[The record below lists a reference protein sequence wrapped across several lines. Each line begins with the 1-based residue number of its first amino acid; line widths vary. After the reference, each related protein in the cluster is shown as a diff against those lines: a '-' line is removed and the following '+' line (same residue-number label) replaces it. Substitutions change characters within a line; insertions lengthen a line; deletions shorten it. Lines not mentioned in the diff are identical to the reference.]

1 MGFVILTAKP
11 IAGHGTEAS
20 GGSSGQD
27 DPAAAGAS
35 AWIRA
40 GDRRQSWI
48 IGVPRTLADGHAG
61 NAAAEPTATA
71 QQ

>member
-20 GGSSGQD
+20 GRSSGQD
-27 DPAAAGAS
+27 DPAAA
-35 AWIRA
+35 
-40 GDRRQSWI
+40 D
-48 IGVPRTLADGHAG
+48 DGHAG